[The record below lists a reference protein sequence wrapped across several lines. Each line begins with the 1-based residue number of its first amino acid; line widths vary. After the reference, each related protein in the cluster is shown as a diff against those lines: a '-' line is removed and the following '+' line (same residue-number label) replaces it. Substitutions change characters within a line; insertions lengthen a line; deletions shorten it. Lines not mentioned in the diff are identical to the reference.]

1 MSTGELDG
9 HSRFAR
15 RERAASCDSGMDAR
29 VGGYFAVVGAV
40 DRPIPARLATAADA
54 PMELGNAC
62 NSMACRT

>member
-1 MSTGELDG
+1 
-9 HSRFAR
+9 
-15 RERAASCDSGMDAR
+15 MDAR